1 MYDVTFK
8 DAIKLTGKT
17 KRTIQ
22 RYLASGKLTYVDNND
37 GAKLFDRVEL
47 LRSVGIVTPVTRD
60 TTPLDVT
67 PIDNGQ
73 QLALISE
80 SNSLAKQQLE
90 ASNKTNE
97 LLAELV
103 ALLKEQ
109 PQQAVSSI
117 KKASSLPKWH
127 TPKGIFNTCKDAAN
141 AEDVNRRT
149 MSDWFSSNTAKYE
162 SYFRK

>member
-22 RYLASGKLTYVDNND
+22 RYLASGKLTYVDGED
-37 GAKLFDRVEL
+37 GSKLFDRVEL
-47 LRSVGIVTPVTRD
+47 LRSVGVVTPVTRD
-60 TTPLDVT
+60 TTPINVT
-67 PIDNGQ
+67 PIDNSK
-73 QLALISE
+73 QLALITE

-103 ALLKEQ
+103 TLLKEQ
-109 PQQAVSSI
+109 PKQVAISNR
-117 KKASSLPKWH
+117 KASLSLKWH
-127 TPKGIFNTCKDAAN
+127 TPKGIFTTCKDAAN

-149 MSDWFSSNTAKYE
+149 MSDWFSSNTAKYKD
-162 SYFRK
+162 YFRK